1 MAKKRK
7 NELETA
13 EDVTTNLPVD
23 EESGKK
29 TKKKKVKK
37 VKTREQ
43 KLKKKRTNIII
54 SLVVFSVFFL
64 FFLGCGITTKV
75 GSDALLKAVGNV
87 KQVTYSTAE
96 TDRIYP
102 EIDESTGKAKI
113 DENGCYNFVDKNNV
127 LERRNFKVLQLTD
140 IHIGAGA
147 FSIRTDKWTI
157 ETVEDMVRKAEPD
170 LVVVT
175 GDIAYPVFFQSATL
189 NNMKEA
195 RVFATLMEKLGVY
208 WTFAFGNHDTELY
221 SSYTREDIGAFYH
234 DTPEFKHC
242 LFNNKKP
249 QVNGKDIF
257 GTGNF
262 AINIRKADRTLVHSI
277 FMVDSN
283 SYQQDDPLGAKWHY
297 DAIHEDQIA
306 WYEGMCNTLGLTGN
320 ESAKSTMYFHIP
332 IKEFRTVFDL
342 YNEQTNPNKDI
353 EGFKPSQTNPVL
365 GKEFI
370 VKGATASNQITNFM
384 LCNGVVGEW
393 GKGALGTD
401 LDAEYIYP
409 ALVKNGT
416 TGVFCGHD
424 HMNNSSYWIKKGN
437 NPEDKIGLKLTY
449 GMSVDYLA
457 YPGIYKKTAQR
468 GGRIIEINEVNKLKG
483 NPTAN
488 YEGQTIKDNQ
498 AFGFITYRVPYW
510 LDKNNNTNAAPL
522 PQGM

>member
-1 MAKKRK
+1 MAKKSK
-7 NELETA
+7 KELETA
-13 EDVTTNLPVD
+13 EDVATNLSAEQTD
-23 EESGKK
+23 KK
-29 TKKKKVKK
+29 TKKVKK

-43 KLKKKRTNIII
+43 KLKKKRLNIII
-54 SLVVFSVFFL
+54 STVVFAVIFL
-64 FFLGCGITTKV
+64 FFMVCGITTKV
-75 GSDALLKAVGNV
+75 GSDGLLEAVSRVNAV
-87 KQVTYSTAE
+87 KYSTDE

-102 EIDESTGKAKI
+102 EIDEATGKAKI
-113 DENGCYNFVDKNNV
+113 DENGCYNFIDTNNI
-127 LERRNFKVLQLTD
+127 LEKRNFKVLQLTD

-157 ETVEDMVRKAEPD
+157 ETVEDIVRKAEPD

-189 NNMKEA
+189 NNRKEA
-195 RVFATLMEKLGVY
+195 KIFATLMEKLGVY

-221 SSYTREDIGAFYH
+221 SSYTREDIGAYYH

-249 QVNGKDIF
+249 LVDGKEIF

-262 AINIRKADRTLVHSI
+262 AINVRKADRTLVHSI

-283 SYQQDDPLGAKWHY
+283 SYREDDPLGAKWHY
-297 DAIHEDQIA
+297 DAIHDDQIA
-306 WYEGMCNTLGLTGN
+306 WYENMCDTLGLTGS

-332 IKEFRTVFDL
+332 IKEFKTVFDL
-342 YNEQTNPNKDI
+342 YNQQVNPNKDI
-353 EGFKPSQTNPVL
+353 SNFKPSQTNPAI

-370 VKGATASNQITNFM
+370 VSGVTGVDQITNFK

-401 LDAEYIYP
+401 VQTNIYNS
-409 ALVKNGT
+409 LVKKGT
-416 TGVFCGHD
+416 TGLFCGHD

-437 NPEDKIGLKLTY
+437 NPDDKIGLKLTY

-468 GGRIIEINEVNKLKG
+468 GGRIIEINEVGKLVENK
-483 NPTAN
+483 TAD
-488 YEGQTIKDNQ
+488 YEGQNIDDNQ

-510 LDKNNNTNAAPL
+510 KDKNNNTTASPL